1 MGASFNAFI
10 PVKDPVR
17 IGYHGVM
24 HLRLLLLDILGLRQL
39 YEQATHY
46 AINDEEKAE
55 CDKAWVKLNDVLDLE
70 SQISDVVRGIKMFVI
85 HSDCDGEFS
94 TEECEYIGK
103 AFSYFNDHKEFHK
116 DVREDYLTKMR
127 ELGDLF
133 VYAGKNNGN
142 VKIF

>member
-1 MGASFNAFI
+1 MGASFCVYV
-10 PVKDPVR
+10 PERDPVS

-46 AINDEEKAE
+46 AISDEEKAE

-70 SQISDVVRGIKMFVI
+70 SRASDIVLGIKMFVI

-94 TEECEYIGK
+94 AEACKYISK
-103 AFSYFNDHKEFHK
+103 AFSYFNEHTEYHTNVHEKYL
-116 DVREDYLTKMR
+116 DVMR
-127 ELGDLF
+127 KLGDQF
-133 VYAGKNNGN
+133 EYAGEKNGII
-142 VKIF
+142 KIF

>member
-1 MGASFNAFI
+1 MGASFCVYEEI
-10 PVKDPVR
+10 RDSVS

-46 AINDEEKAE
+46 AIKDEEKAE
-55 CDKAWVKLNDVLDLE
+55 CDKAWVKLNDELDLE
-70 SQISDVVRGIKMFVI
+70 SQASDIVRGIKMFVI

-94 TEECEYIGK
+94 AEESQYIGK
-103 AFSYFNDHKEFHK
+103 AFSYFNDHTEYHANVHEHYL
-116 DVREDYLTKMR
+116 DVMR

-133 VYAGKNNGN
+133 VYAGEKNGI